1 MEWICHFRLVRK
13 EKTMMSAEYVM
24 QLIQSLIWL
33 LAGVMIGFFKNER
46 IKVAGLLCAAWV

>member
-1 MEWICHFRLVRK
+1 MDLRFRLVRK

-33 LAGVMIGFFKNER
+33 LTGVMIGFFKNER